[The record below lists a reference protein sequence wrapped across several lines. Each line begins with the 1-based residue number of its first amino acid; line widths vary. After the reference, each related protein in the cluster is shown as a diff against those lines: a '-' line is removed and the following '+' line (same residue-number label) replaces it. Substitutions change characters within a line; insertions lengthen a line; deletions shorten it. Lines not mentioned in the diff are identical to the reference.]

1 MNVDFNSC
9 INNWCYQNGTR
20 GQYTRCK
27 SVSNNGRTCH
37 YPEIRYGYT
46 VGGKP
51 GFVMDHNVWK
61 QGIRKIGDLP
71 IWKRGRGGATEW
83 CRQLFPTSLIYRGS
97 TTYKVIYYLIVIL
110 LLKVYVNPHQQF
122 TDK

>member
-51 GFVMDHNVWK
+51 GFVMEYNVWK
-61 QGIRKIGDLP
+61 QCVETMEIPANLETGKG
-71 IWKRGRGGATEW
+71 W
-83 CRQLFPTSLIYRGS
+83 CY
-97 TTYKVIYYLIVIL
+97 
-110 LLKVYVNPHQQF
+110 
-122 TDK
+122 

>member
-51 GFVMDHNVWK
+51 GFVPEYNVWK
-61 QGIRKIGDLP
+61 PWKSLP
-71 IWKRGRGGATEW
+71 IWKQGRGGATEW
-83 CRQLFPTSLIYRGS
+83 CRQLFPTTLITRGF

-110 LLKVYVNPHQQF
+110 LLKVYVNPHEQF
-122 TDK
+122 NEK

>member
-51 GFVMDHNVWK
+51 GATIDFI
-61 QGIRKIGDLP
+61 QG
-71 IWKRGRGGATEW
+71 GRGGVTEW
-83 CRQLFPTSLIYRGS
+83 CKQLFPTTSITRG
-97 TTYKVIYYLIVIL
+97 TLVYKVTYHLIDIL
-110 LLKVYVNPHQQF
+110 
-122 TDK
+122 